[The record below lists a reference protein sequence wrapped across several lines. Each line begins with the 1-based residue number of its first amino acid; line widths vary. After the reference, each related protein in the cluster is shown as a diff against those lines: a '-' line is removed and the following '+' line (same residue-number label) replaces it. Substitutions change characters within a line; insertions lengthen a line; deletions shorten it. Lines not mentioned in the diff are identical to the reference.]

1 MVSDCTP
8 VPNAAITGSSVNPDA
23 GRAEFP
29 SQRKPVLSQRK
40 IISHLVYLPNMVYNA
55 PYNPSRSRGMEEG
68 GKSMLGINMDDV
80 LTTLN
85 LLKPQLI
92 TIGVLLLVAIVITI
106 VAVKIKKPT
115 RGLVRVSAWVCF
127 LLALVLIV
135 NQILTG
141 PMYSMVSMVFGKSGD
156 ISQESI
162 TNASALCEDI
172 AGEGFVLLKNDGVL
186 PLGKD
191 AKVNTFG
198 WSSTNPVYGGTGS
211 GSLSANYETVSLL
224 KGLENAGIQY
234 NQDLVKFYTD
244 WRTARPVIGMF
255 GQDWTIPE
263 RSAEEYDAAG
273 IIDNAKAYS
282 DTAIIVI
289 ARSGGE
295 GADLPMSLDPAVPAT
310 FVDNGGGM
318 FGVFGMR
325 YSEFPEDLDASKHYL
340 ELTTREAAM
349 VEKVTAAFDKVIVV
363 INASNAMELGWV
375 NEYPSIKA
383 VILAPG
389 PGQTGFNA
397 LGSILTGKVN
407 PSGRT
412 IDTFVADLTAA
423 PNFKNIGEF
432 VYQNAEDVSPEVAG
446 WGGPPSVVT
455 PNFVDYV
462 EGIYVG
468 YRWYETAAAEGII
481 DYDKTVVYP
490 FGYGLSYTTFEQ
502 KMGEITEKDGVLSFD
517 VTVTN
522 TGAVAGKD
530 VVEVYFN
537 PPYVNGGIEKSTANL
552 VAFAKTGLLEAG
564 KSETVKIS
572 FRVEDMASF
581 DDRTARAYVLDAG
594 DYVISINKDSHN
606 VIDSK
611 TWNVANTITYS
622 ADNKRST
629 DQEAA
634 VARFDFARGNVTYL
648 SRADAFAN
656 YEEAVAAPADF
667 TMTDEIKKGFY
678 NHKTYDPTQFNNPDD
693 KMPTTGA
700 SNGLTVKDLRG
711 KSYDDPQWE
720 KLLDQLTVADMVD
733 LIGTGGY
740 QSIAVSS
747 VGKTQQ
753 IDCDGPA
760 SINNNFTGK
769 ASIGFP
775 AGVVIAATWN
785 TDSAKA
791 FGQSIGKM
799 ADEMDVSGWYAP
811 AMNIHRSAFAGR
823 NFEYYSEDG
832 FISGKMAANAIS
844 GAAESGVYSFMKHFA
859 LNDQETHRTDML
871 LTWST
876 EQAMREIY
884 LKPFELSVKEGHAGA
899 VMSAFNYIGNKYAAA
914 TSELQKDVLRGEW
927 GFRGMVLTD
936 YFGGYGYQD
945 ADILIRNG
953 NDFCLTP
960 QKTDQ
965 SAVTDQTSAT
975 SVLAMRQAAKNILY
989 TVANSRAYASGA
1001 QGGMATWE
1009 LIKNIIIAVV
1019 AILLALWE
1027 FLGIR
1032 KFLKAKKAQQ
1042 A

>member
-1 MVSDCTP
+1 
-8 VPNAAITGSSVNPDA
+8 
-23 GRAEFP
+23 
-29 SQRKPVLSQRK
+29 
-40 IISHLVYLPNMVYNA
+40 
-55 PYNPSRSRGMEEG
+55 
-68 GKSMLGINMDDV
+68 MLGINMDDV
-80 LTTLN
+80 LTTIN

-92 TIGVLLLVAIVITI
+92 LIGVLLALAIIITI
-106 VAVKIKKPT
+106 IAVKIKKPT
-115 RGLVRVSAWVCF
+115 RGLVRGSAWVCF
-127 LLALVLIV
+127 LLALILIV

-141 PMYSMVSMVFGKSGD
+141 PMYSMVSMVFKKSGD
-156 ISQESI
+156 ISEESI
-162 TNASALCEDI
+162 NTASQLCEDI
-172 AGEGFVLLKNDGVL
+172 AAEGFVLLKNDGTL
-186 PLGKD
+186 PLGEN

-211 GSLSANYETVSLL
+211 GSLSANYETISLL

-244 WRTARPVIGMF
+244 WRTARPNIGMM

-263 RSAEEYDAAG
+263 LSAEEYDAAG

-289 ARSGGE
+289 SRSGGE
-295 GADLPMSLDPAVPAT
+295 GADLPKSLDPAVPAT
-310 FVDNGGGM
+310 FVDDGSGTM
-318 FGVFGMR
+318 FAARGMR
-325 YSEFPEDLDASKHYL
+325 FSEFPEDLDASKHYL
-340 ELTTREAAM
+340 ELSTRETAM
-349 VEKVTAAFDKVIVV
+349 VEKVTAAFDKVVVV

-397 LGSILTGKVN
+397 LGEILTGKVN

-423 PNFKNIGEF
+423 PNFNNIGEF
-432 VYQNAEDVSPEVAG
+432 VYTNAEDVSPEVAG
-446 WGGPPSVVT
+446 WGGPPSVVN

-468 YRWYETAAAEGII
+468 YRWYETAAADGVI
-481 DYDKTVVYP
+481 DYNKSVVYP

-537 PPYVNGGIEKSTANL
+537 PPYVSGGIEKSAVNL
-552 VAFAKTGLLEAG
+552 VAFAKTGLLQSG

-581 DDRTARAYVLDAG
+581 DDTNAKAYVLDAG
-594 DYVISINKDSHN
+594 DYVISINKNAHEA
-606 VIDSK
+606 IDSK
-611 TWNVANTITYS
+611 TYTVASTITYGQ
-622 ADNKRST
+622 DNKRST

-634 VARFDFARGNVTYL
+634 VARFDFAKGNVTYL
-648 SRADAFAN
+648 SRANGFAN
-656 YEEAVAAPADF
+656 YEQAVAAPTDY
-667 TMTDEIKKGFY
+667 TMTDEIKDGFY
-678 NHKTYDPTQFNNPDD
+678 NHKTYDPTKFNNPDD
-693 KMPTTGA
+693 KMPVTGA
-700 SNGLTVKDLRG
+700 SNGLTIRDLRG
-711 KSYDDPQWE
+711 KAYDDPQWE
-720 KLLDQLTVADMVD
+720 KLLDQLTVEDMVN

-740 QSIAVSS
+740 QSIAVNS

-785 TDSAKA
+785 VDSAKA

-871 LTWST
+871 LTWT
-876 EQAMREIY
+876 NEQAMREIY

-914 TSELQKDVLRGEW
+914 TPELQKDVLRSEW
-927 GFRGMVLTD
+927 GFKGMVLTD

-960 QKTDQ
+960 QATDF
-965 SAVTDQTSAT
+965 SKVTDQTSAT
-975 SVLAMRQAAKNILY
+975 SVLAMRQASKNILY
-989 TVANSRAYASGA
+989 TTANSRAYASGGA
-1001 QGGMATWE
+1001 GGMATWE
-1009 LIKNIIIAVV
+1009 IIKNVILAV
-1019 AILLALWE
+1019 AIALLALWE
-1027 FLGIR
+1027 FLNIR
-1032 KFLKAKKAQQ
+1032 KYLKAKKAK

>member
-1 MVSDCTP
+1 
-8 VPNAAITGSSVNPDA
+8 
-23 GRAEFP
+23 
-29 SQRKPVLSQRK
+29 
-40 IISHLVYLPNMVYNA
+40 
-55 PYNPSRSRGMEEG
+55 
-68 GKSMLGINMDDV
+68 MLGINMNDV
-80 LTTLN
+80 LTTLG
-85 LLKPQLI
+85 LLQNHLI
-92 TIGVLLLVAIVITI
+92 AIGVCLVLAIIVTI
-106 VAVKIKKPT
+106 AAVKIKKPA
-115 RGLVRVSAWVCF
+115 RGLVRGTAWVAF
-127 LLALVLIV
+127 ILALVLVV
-135 NQILTG
+135 NLILTG
-141 PMYSMVSMVFGKSGD
+141 PMYSMVSMVFKKSGD
-156 ISQESI
+156 ISEQSI
-162 TNASALCEDI
+162 KTAQDLCEDI
-172 AGEGFVLLKNDGVL
+172 ADEGFVLLKNDGLL
-186 PLGKD
+186 PLEAN

-211 GSLSANYETVSLL
+211 GSLSGLYETVSLL

-234 NQDLVKFYTD
+234 NADLVKAYTD
-244 WRTARPVIGMF
+244 WRAARPVIGMF

-263 RSAEEYDAAG
+263 MSAEEYDASG
-273 IIDNAKAYS
+273 IIDKAKDYS

-295 GADLPMSLDPAVPAT
+295 GADLPTSLDPAIPAT

-318 FGVFGMR
+318 FGVSGVR
-325 YSEFPEDLDASKHYL
+325 LSEYPEDLDASKHYL

-375 NEYPSIKA
+375 NDYPSIKA

-397 LGSILTGKVN
+397 LGNILVGKVN

-423 PNFKNIGEF
+423 PNFNNIGEF
-432 VYQNAEDVSPEVAG
+432 VYTNAEDVSPEVAG

-468 YRWYETAAAEGII
+468 YRWYETAAAEGKI
-481 DYDKTVVYP
+481 DYDASVVYP

-502 KMGEITEKDGVLSFD
+502 KMGDIAEANGVLSFD

-522 TGAVAGKD
+522 TGSVAGKD
-530 VVEVYFN
+530 VVEVYYN

-552 VAFAKTGLLEAG
+552 VAFAKTGVIEPG

-572 FRVEDMASF
+572 FSVEDMASF
-581 DDRTARAYVLDAG
+581 DYKTAKAYVLDAG
-594 DYVISINKDSHN
+594 DYVISINKDAHN

-611 TWNVANTITYS
+611 TYTLANAITYGQ
-622 ADNKRST
+622 DNKRAS
-629 DQEAA
+629 DKEAA
-634 VARFDFARGNVTYL
+634 VSRFDYALGNVTYL
-648 SRADAFAN
+648 SRADGFAN
-656 YEEAVAAPADF
+656 YDQAVAAPTDY
-667 TMTDEIKKGFY
+667 TMTDAIKDGFY

-700 SNGLTVKDLRG
+700 KNGLTIANLRG
-711 KSYDDPQWE
+711 KDYDDPEWD
-720 KLLDQLTVADMVD
+720 KLLDQLTIDDMVS

-740 QSIAVSS
+740 QSVPVNS

-775 AGVVIAATWN
+775 AGVVIASTWG
-785 TDSAKA
+785 TDLAKS
-791 FGQSIGKM
+791 FGRSIGQM

-832 FISGKMAANAIS
+832 FISGKMAANAIQ

-871 LTWST
+871 LTWT
-876 EQAMREIY
+876 NEQAMREIY

-914 TSELQKDVLRGEW
+914 TPELQKEVLRNEW

-960 QKTDQ
+960 QATDF
-965 SAVTDQTSAT
+965 SKVTDTTSAT
-975 SVLAMRQAAKNILY
+975 SVLAMRQACKNILY
-989 TVANSRAYASGA
+989 TTANSRAYATDSKA
-1001 QGGMATWE
+1001 GMPTWE
-1009 LIKNIIIAVV
+1009 KVMYGIIA
-1019 AILLALWE
+1019 AIVLLCALWE
-1027 FLGIR
+1027 FLMIR
-1032 KFLKAKKAQQ
+1032 KYRKAKKAGK
-1042 A
+1042 